1 MFKRILALFLVLF
14 LVGCGKGEPSK
25 LDLERETLTLEIGEE
40 YKINYTTNVKKEVTI
55 SLQNDGV
62 LSITNDVI
70 KALKVGS
77 TTVTIA
83 VGDLS
88 KTLTVVVSAEI
99 NLEVEDLVM
108 VIGGTL
114 ELGATSS
121 APLSYTSSDVDVAT
135 ISENGTIT
143 AIAEGVA
150 VIQVCLT
157 DDSSVVKN
165 IELKVI
171 SEAER
176 DFNVAKENT
185 EALRNYTL
193 KITIRETVEETVSES
208 IVYYKFDGNKFE
220 FTNPNKSVFYETV
233 EGHVYEYENTL
244 EGYVKSEVEALPSNF
259 SPFYVG
265 ITYDILDFL
274 NNAYFVKYGK
284 ERAFNSIKNQ
294 FMATEINNI
303 RITVL
308 DGYYAT
314 ISFNLTI
321 SNKSYGFTFE
331 FIDINETVVRIP
343 TV

>member
-114 ELGATSS
+114 ELG
-121 APLSYTSSDVDVAT
+121 LH
-135 ISENGTIT
+135 
-143 AIAEGVA
+143 
-150 VIQVCLT
+150 QVRHFHT
-157 DDSSVVKN
+157 HQV
-165 IELKVI
+165 
-171 SEAER
+171 
-176 DFNVAKENT
+176 
-185 EALRNYTL
+185 
-193 KITIRETVEETVSES
+193 
-208 IVYYKFDGNKFE
+208 
-220 FTNPNKSVFYETV
+220 
-233 EGHVYEYENTL
+233 
-244 EGYVKSEVEALPSNF
+244 
-259 SPFYVG
+259 
-265 ITYDILDFL
+265 
-274 NNAYFVKYGK
+274 
-284 ERAFNSIKNQ
+284 
-294 FMATEINNI
+294 M
-303 RITVL
+303 
-308 DGYYAT
+308 
-314 ISFNLTI
+314 
-321 SNKSYGFTFE
+321 
-331 FIDINETVVRIP
+331 
-343 TV
+343 